1 MKRPR
6 KHLPAA
12 HYVRCFAVTNEQP
25 IHSLQTS
32 WSAGQVQMGVLGT
45 QSGLPG
51 ASKVRSE
58 LSSEQKRTAPRGGA
72 GEWGCAW
79 MRKQPLRRLRWECP
93 WRLQANRTCGR
104 SALVFS
110 RGSGDKWAGKIEQE
124 WKRDVMRGWNQLM
137 WPWSGCVREGKGVP
151 GWLPGLSSISK
162 CWEVCDSGLWNM
174 ET

>member
-1 MKRPR
+1 MLPSCPLPFLRRPSLSHFSSSVKGQSIPCLLTAMKRPR

-124 WKRDVMRGWNQLM
+124 
-137 WPWSGCVREGKGVP
+137 
-151 GWLPGLSSISK
+151 
-162 CWEVCDSGLWNM
+162 
-174 ET
+174 